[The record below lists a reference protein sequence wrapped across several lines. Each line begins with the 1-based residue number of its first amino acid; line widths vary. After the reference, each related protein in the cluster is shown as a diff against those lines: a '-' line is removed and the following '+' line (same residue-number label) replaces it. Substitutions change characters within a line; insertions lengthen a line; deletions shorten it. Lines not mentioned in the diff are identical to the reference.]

1 MAYMIY
7 SSTLFISYNN
17 RMILLVRFAYNGL
30 LKLDWHLLEHNAG
43 IITGLTLVATGL
55 ITPALKSI

>member
-1 MAYMIY
+1 MAYMVY

-30 LKLDWHLLEHNAG
+30 LKLDWHSLEHNAG

>member
-1 MAYMIY
+1 
-7 SSTLFISYNN
+7 
-17 RMILLVRFAYNGL
+17 MILLVRFAYNGL
-30 LKLDWHLLEHNAG
+30 LKLDWHSLEHNAG